1 MYKVELDPKALIESS
16 PELGSPPVVYARLME
31 VIDDATKGAHDVAE
45 VISLDAAL
53 TVRLL
58 RLVNSA
64 SFARRR
70 QIDTVSQA
78 VGVLGTSGI
87 RDLALATS
95 VTTFF
100 KDVPPELI
108 HADDFW
114 RHSLATGVAAKVI
127 AGMRNERN
135 ADRFFVAGLLHDIG
149 RLVLYVGA
157 PAEARTILD
166 HAIQEEE
173 PIFEIERQLMGFD
186 HGAIGGALMTHW
198 NMPDALAESIT
209 HHHSPET
216 TKAFAVEASTVH
228 LADALAHEL
237 NLGRSG
243 ESLVPQRQEGAMER
257 LGIDPALLDE
267 ALKTIEEQYI
277 DTVSAFGLGEGA

>member
-1 MYKVELDPKALIESS
+1 MEKVALDPKTLIDSS
-16 PELGSPPVVYARLME
+16 PELGSPPVVYVRLME
-31 VIDDATKGAHDVAE
+31 VIDDPRKGAHDVAD

-64 SFARRR
+64 AFAHRR
-70 QIDTVSQA
+70 QIDSVSQA
-78 VGVLGTSGI
+78 VGVLGTTGL

-127 AGMRNERN
+127 AGLRNERN

-149 RLVLYVGA
+149 RLVLYLGA
-157 PAEARTILD
+157 PEEARTILD
-166 HAIQEEE
+166 HALEREISL
-173 PIFEIERQLMGFD
+173 FEAEHELMGFD
-186 HGAIGGALMTHW
+186 HGAIGGALMAHW
-198 NMPDALAESIT
+198 NMPDALAQSIT
-209 HHHSPET
+209 HHHSPEA

-228 LADALAHEL
+228 LADIFAHEL
-237 NLGRSG
+237 ELGRSG
-243 ESLVPQRQEGAMER
+243 ESRIPARQEGAMDR
-257 LGIDPALLDE
+257 LGIDEAALPE
-267 ALKTIEEQYI
+267 ALERIQDLYQE
-277 DTVSAFGLGEGA
+277 TVAAFGLGESV

>member
-1 MYKVELDPKALIESS
+1 MYRVDLDPKALIDNS
-16 PELGSPPVVYARLME
+16 PELGSPPVVYARLMK
-31 VIDDATKGAHDVAE
+31 VIDDPNTGAQEVAD

-64 SFARRR
+64 AFARRR
-70 QIDTVSQA
+70 QIDTVGQA
-78 VGVLGTSGI
+78 VALIGTTGL

-100 KDVPPELI
+100 KDVPAELI

-127 AGMRNERN
+127 AGIRKERN

-166 HAIQEEE
+166 HAIQEQE

-186 HGAIGGALMTHW
+186 HGTIGGALMTHW

-209 HHHSPET
+209 HHHSPMV
-216 TKAFAVEASTVH
+216 TKAFAVEAATVH

-237 NLGRSG
+237 QLGRSG
-243 ESLVPQRQEGAMER
+243 ESLVPERQEGAMER
-257 LGIDPALLDE
+257 LGIDPAVLDD
-267 ALKTIEEQYI
+267 ALKTLEEQYV
-277 DTVSAFGLGEGA
+277 DTVAAFGLA

>member
-1 MYKVELDPKALIESS
+1 MEKVALDPKTLIDSS
-16 PELGSPPVVYARLME
+16 PELGSPPVVYVRLME
-31 VIDDATKGAHDVAE
+31 VIDDPTKGAHDVAD

-64 SFARRR
+64 AFAHRR
-70 QIDTVSQA
+70 QIDSVSQA
-78 VGVLGTSGI
+78 VGVLGTTGL

-127 AGMRNERN
+127 AGLRNERN

-149 RLVLYVGA
+149 RLVLYLGA
-157 PAEARTILD
+157 PEEARTILD
-166 HAIQEEE
+166 HALEKEISL
-173 PIFEIERQLMGFD
+173 FEAERELVGFD
-186 HGAIGGALMTHW
+186 HGAIGGALMAHW
-198 NMPDALAESIT
+198 NMPDALAQSIT
-209 HHHSPET
+209 HHHSPGA

-228 LADALAHEL
+228 LADIFAHEL
-237 NLGRSG
+237 ALGRSG
-243 ESLVPQRQEGAMER
+243 ESRVPTRQEGAMDR
-257 LGIDPALLDE
+257 LGIDEATLPDALV
-267 ALKTIEEQYI
+267 KIEELYQE
-277 DTVSAFGLGEGA
+277 TVAAFGLGESI